1 MPSDDL
7 ASRAPPARPAG
18 EPGGPPGPGQV
29 VPADREPGSRH
40 NTLAR
45 SPAGDL
51 TPETADRCPHTTP
64 APNAGLSGEA
74 ATQNAERL
82 PAHHPQGSATMPRDH
97 IATSDRIVRQGRLE
111 LARARTAAN

>member
-1 MPSDDL
+1 
-7 ASRAPPARPAG
+7 
-18 EPGGPPGPGQV
+18 V

-51 TPETADRCPHTTP
+51 TPETADRCPHRTP
-64 APNAGLSGEA
+64 GFPEEA

-82 PAHHPQGSATMPRDH
+82 HAHHPQESATMPP
-97 IATSDRIVRQGRLE
+97 
-111 LARARTAAN
+111 